1 MRTLVFL
8 DLANEELLSSSLEIQ
23 KKKGRWVGIRRREN
37 CFREKN

>member
-23 KKKGRWVGIRRREN
+23 KKKTLKDPV
-37 CFREKN
+37 FSSHAMF